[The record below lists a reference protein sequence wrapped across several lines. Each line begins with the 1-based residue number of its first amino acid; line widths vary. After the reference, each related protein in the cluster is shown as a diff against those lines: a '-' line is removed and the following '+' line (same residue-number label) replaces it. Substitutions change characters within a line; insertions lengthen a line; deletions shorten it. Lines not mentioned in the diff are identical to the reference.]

1 MVSDPEKAKDS
12 YKARTAVKYGIPVVG
27 VAFLTSCVDRK
38 KLLDT
43 DDFLLVGNTKA
54 QELSAGK
61 IIGEQSVI
69 TAFWNKRNRQKD
81 DSFARLCFS
90 VQRMR

>member
-1 MVSDPEKAKDS
+1 MSDPEKAKDS

-38 KLLDT
+38 QLLDT

-61 IIGEQSVI
+61 IIGKYFI
-69 TAFWNKRNRQKD
+69 IFNILM
-81 DSFARLCFS
+81 SFFILIYYELNLQLS
-90 VQRMR
+90 LGV